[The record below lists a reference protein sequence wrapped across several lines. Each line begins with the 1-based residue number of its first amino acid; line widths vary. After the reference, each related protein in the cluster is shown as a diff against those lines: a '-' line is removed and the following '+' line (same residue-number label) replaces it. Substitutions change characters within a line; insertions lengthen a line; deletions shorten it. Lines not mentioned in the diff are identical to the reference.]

1 MKPSTEP
8 LGETVAVLVQLVGTA
23 VACIVVIGWAWSLAA
38 GSVLGFILLLLLGML
53 FVAPLVAWGL
63 PTVALVIG
71 LLIQGVAAIIHWRRS
86 RA

>member
-8 LGETVAVLVQLVGTA
+8 VGETVAVLVQLLGTA

-38 GSVLGFILLLLLGML
+38 GSILGFILLLLLGAL
-53 FVAPLVAWGL
+53 FIGPLVAWGM
-63 PTVALVIG
+63 PPVALAIG
-71 LLIQGVAAIIHWRRS
+71 LLIDGVAAIIRWHRS